1 MIPSPA
7 LSSGSNISPSTQADG
22 PVIGGP
28 SYPSTPAVRGD
39 VSGSI
44 ATTNKLIVHSCD
56 FALDS
61 KLRVGLKK
69 FLKAIAK
76 WVREGIRKIKQL
88 MGFSDPS
95 GSFSEIINMLQQAA
109 EDIRY
114 ITEEYIKPI
123 IEFERNASK
132 ATQTSGYRGRGIILR
147 ISPKERLLKSGP
159 KANNLIISYN
169 EI

>member
-56 FALDS
+56 FAND
-61 KLRVGLKK
+61 LKK
-69 FLKAIAK
+69 NL
-76 WVREGIRKIKQL
+76 
-88 MGFSDPS
+88 
-95 GSFSEIINMLQQAA
+95 EI
-109 EDIRY
+109 
-114 ITEEYIKPI
+114 
-123 IEFERNASK
+123 
-132 ATQTSGYRGRGIILR
+132 GR
-147 ISPKERLLKSGP
+147 
-159 KANNLIISYN
+159 AHV
-169 EI
+169 